1 MKSDVFMLTNFAQS
15 DHRLTPEDLSP
26 LNTSSLER
34 RKNNNSRTD
43 TQKLSE
49 RIEFFLKRWP
59 LSCKI
64 LIGLQSDLFEKCQP
78 WDLKL
83 LIIKRKVWIKV
94 DERTSYSESHLK
106 IKTFWSDFRTKTQII
121 MWASGKMSFRK
132 ENIFWRTSASIPTEC
147 LPIKSGETTLR
158 QIFHMIMGIDQAFCL
173 QEKTR
178 GESYLKLLFDKQK
191 L

>member
-1 MKSDVFMLTNFAQS
+1 MKSDVFMWISYAQF

-26 LNTSSLER
+26 LNTSFLER
-34 RKNNNSRTD
+34 RKSSNLRTD
-43 TQKLSE
+43 TLKLSE

-64 LIGLQSDLFEKCQP
+64 QIGLQSDLFEKCQP

-106 IKTFWSDFRTKTQII
+106 IKTFWSDFRTKTLII
-121 MWASGKMSFRK
+121 MWASGKTSFRK
-132 ENIFWRTSASIPTEC
+132 ERIFSRTSVSILTEC
-147 LPIKSGETTLR
+147 HPIKSGETTLR
-158 QIFHMIMGIDQAFCL
+158 QIFHMIMGIDRVYCL

-178 GESYLKLLFDKQK
+178 GESCLKLSFDKQK